1 MNINIHNLPRRGS
14 SDRNTSVVS
23 LNDRLARTKGS
34 TLKLK
39 ATNNQFKKQGKSD
52 GTVPDAGVELLLK
65 MLLGK
70 NSKAKLCLKDRLFLL
85 DKP

>member
-1 MNINIHNLPRRGS
+1 MSINDCL
-14 SDRNTSVVS
+14 T
-23 LNDRLARTKGS
+23 RTNGFTPKK
-34 TLKLK
+34 T
-39 ATNNQFKKQGKSD
+39 TNNHYKQQGKSD
-52 GTVPDAGVELLLK
+52 GTVPDAGVELLLN

>member
-1 MNINIHNLPRRGS
+1 MKIIHDCL
-14 SDRNTSVVS
+14 
-23 LNDRLARTKGS
+23 TK
-34 TLKLK
+34 TEDCTFKLK
-39 ATNNQFKKQGKSD
+39 ATNNHFNQQIKNE

-65 MLLGK
+65 MLLGN